1 MIQDA
6 SAIIDAYKEFINTAI
21 EQGKVWTLVKAD
33 EMAIVDS
40 QLYDDTLTTLFFS
53 KMEAAYLLQKDE
65 WFDFEVAEISLSSF
79 LEKWLV
85 GLYNQDIMVA
95 AIWNDVATGREFE
108 PLELLLEF
116 LETLKEQ
123 ESELVFENYY
133 DLNDFLLKI
142 KESLES

>member
-40 QLYDDTLTTLFFS
+40 QMYDDTLTTLFFS
-53 KMEAAYLLQKDE
+53 KMEAAFLLQKDE

-133 DLNDFLLKI
+133 NLNDFLLKI